1 MNESQKCAYSEVSNK
16 SKKPEC
22 VIPPK
27 GKPIEAADGWMWS
40 RAGFGSWE

>member
-1 MNESQKCAYSEVSNK
+1 MNLKNVLTVKLVTKA
-16 SKKPEC
+16 KKPEC
-22 VIPPK
+22 VIPAK